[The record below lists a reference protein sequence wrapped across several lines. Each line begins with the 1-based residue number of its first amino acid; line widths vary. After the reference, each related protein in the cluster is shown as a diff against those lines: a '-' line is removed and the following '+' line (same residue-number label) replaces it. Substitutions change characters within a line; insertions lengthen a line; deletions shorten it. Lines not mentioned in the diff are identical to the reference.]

1 MDRYHVYEELGAGT
15 HSQVFK
21 GRRKKSIEYVAIKRV
36 DKRKIDNVIQEI
48 NVSSSQISAFRDG
61 WAQIAVFPS

>member
-1 MDRYHVYEELGAGT
+1 MCY
-15 HSQVFK
+15 K
-21 GRRKKSIEYVAIKRV
+21 GRRKMSIEYVAIKRV
-36 DKRKIDNVIQEI
+36 DKSKIDNVIQEI